1 MQVVAEGEP
10 FGDTMFSFGKA
21 SAYPPDRSH
30 IFFPS
35 VLIFSWSNSSL
46 DSTITSAIRQS
57 ANSLRAAAVKDGQD
71 VEHAAVYPN
80 FALFD
85 TPLADMYGQN
95 VPRLQA
101 LKRIFDPDDV
111 MGLAGGFKF

>member
-1 MQVVAEGEP
+1 MLILAEGEP
-10 FGDTMFSFGKA
+10 FEDAMFSFGKA

-35 VLIFSWSNSSL
+35 ILIFSWSDPSI
-46 DSTITSAIRQS
+46 DYEITPAIRQS
-57 ANSLRAAAVKDGQD
+57 ADALRAAAVKDGQD

-95 VPRLQA
+95 LPRLQA
-101 LKRIFDPDDV
+101 LARTFDQNNV
-111 MGLAGGFKF
+111 MSLAGGFKF